1 MGDVEG
7 LEFALQLVS
16 ATEPPRP
23 GPGTIELFAPYPLS
37 DEGNMRRLASTTPE
51 LERFVTKVNQL
62 GVDPGASDAV
72 ASGPAAQVSGDA
84 SATSRSSSATI
95 NSLHSS
101 TVVSVTRSVITP
113 ESNVCVF
120 EFSEARSP
128 VALPGPSPGLDSEPL
143 VPGVIVVCCGTSV
156 GDMAGL
162 QPVLTLDNCCV
173 SATPSS
179 LAFDV
184 LQAVVVC
191 TEGICVTATV
201 AMVSNWLATALGDAK
216 GSILANQVLV
226 YAATQPANVSFR
238 NSCGVARV
246 CAWVVQA
253 VLGRVLATRRGGR
266 SQGPKP
272 DEGPVGEHPA
282 VSSFIQLLAPLLQ
295 LRPLSTSRQ
304 RKPDEKYGAP

>member
-1 MGDVEG
+1 MRGPRIQLGRSVGHAWQRQAPRTVKFGSRVLGVVSSAAVRQLLYACRKCGIVGDVEG

-143 VPGVIVVCCGTSV
+143 VPGVFVVCCGTSV

-226 YAATQPANVSFR
+226 YVKKCCNPACKR
-238 NSCGVARV
+238 
-246 CAWVVQA
+246 
-253 VLGRVLATRRGGR
+253 
-266 SQGPKP
+266 
-272 DEGPVGEHPA
+272 
-282 VSSFIQLLAPLLQ
+282 FI
-295 LRPLSTSRQ
+295 S
-304 RKPDEKYGAP
+304 